1 MKNVT
6 VLFLFCITSLFS
18 QNEQEI
24 DSIKQ
29 ILPSQQDSVR
39 LNSLYKLFHLI
50 VRDNP
55 EQAKV
60 YLDTLL
66 TETSTKMP
74 KDLQAQSI
82 MAKGI
87 YFYYVSDYSH
97 SEKSLLKSAVIYEE
111 LNLKRPLSKNLNY
124 LGIVQ
129 KYLGKLEKASESHM
143 GSLKLKEE
151 LNIKGFQLMASYA
164 NLGVLQW
171 ELGNLDISTEYYLK
185 AEEICLEEGL
195 TRGLQMMRGNLA
207 SNYQDAKE
215 YDKALTQYQSVLEHW
230 ESVDN
235 KRFIAKGLNSIGSLY
250 FDLDSLKL
258 SKDYYT
264 KSLNVSRE
272 FGEPQMVGLTTR
284 NLGKISMKEK
294 KYSQALDYFLEAT
307 RISQQTG
314 TNTRNVGDYLNIS
327 EAYAALGQYKSAYE
341 NRDIHFQKYDSV
353 FKKEKIE
360 QINEMEVK
368 YQTEKKESEIA
379 LQDEEIKVLNE
390 KSRADKLKKGLYA
403 GGMTSAL
410 ALAGLL
416 VFGFR
421 QRIKKNKIAREKQE
435 EIYKQEIAHKK
446 KELTSQT
453 LHLVQ
458 KNTFIQELMEN
469 FESIKNSPEK
479 FKMEFRRIVM
489 LLKKENASDKDWEVF
504 KTYFAD
510 VHNDFDQ
517 KLKTLYADISE
528 KEIRLA
534 AFLRM
539 NLTTKEIAA
548 TLNVL
553 PDSILKSKYRLKKKL
568 NIDKEIDLTTFLNTL

>member
-1 MKNVT
+1 MKNLT
-6 VLFLFCITSLFS
+6 LLFLFCVTTVFS
-18 QNEQEI
+18 QNEQKI
-24 DSIKQ
+24 DSIKR
-29 ILPSQQDSVR
+29 ILPSQQDTLR
-39 LNSLYKLFHLI
+39 LNSLYEIFHLL
-50 VRDNP
+50 VRDSK
-55 EQAKV
+55 EQAKI

-66 TETSTKMP
+66 NESNSKAP
-74 KDLQAQSI
+74 KAFLAQAI
-82 MAKGI
+82 KAEGI
-87 YFYYVSDYSH
+87 FFYNVSDYNG
-97 SEKSLLKSAVIYEE
+97 SEKSLLKAAELYEE
-111 LNLKRPLSKNLNY
+111 LNLKKPLSSTLNY

-129 KYLGKLEKASESHM
+129 KYLGKLEKAGESHM
-143 GSLKLKEE
+143 RSLKLKEE
-151 LNIKGFQLMASYA
+151 LNIKGFELMASYA

-185 AEEICLEEGL
+185 AEQICIEEGL
-195 TRGLQMMRGNLA
+195 TRPLQMMRGNLA

-215 YDKALTQYQSVLEHW
+215 YEKALAQYKMVLKHW
-230 ESVDN
+230 DSVDD

-258 SKDYYT
+258 SKVYFT

-294 KYSQALDYFLEAT
+294 KYSRALDYFLEAT
-307 RISQQTG
+307 QISQQTG

-327 EAYAALGQYKSAYE
+327 MAYAALGQYKKAYE
-341 NRDIHFQKYDSV
+341 NREVHFQKYDSV

-379 LQDEEIKVLNE
+379 LQNEEINTLNE
-390 KSRADKLKKGLYA
+390 KAKVDTLKKGLYA
-403 GGMTSAL
+403 GGLASTL
-410 ALAGLL
+410 ALSGLL
-416 VFGFR
+416 FFGFR
-421 QRIKKNKIAREKQE
+421 QRMKKNRIAREKQE

-489 LLKKENASDKDWEVF
+489 LLKKENASDKDWEIF
-504 KTYFAD
+504 KTYFAE

-568 NIDKEIDLTTFLNTL
+568 NLDKDIDLSSFLNTL

>member
-1 MKNVT
+1 MKTITSILIVLP
-6 VLFLFCITSLFS
+6 LFLFG
-18 QNEQEI
+18 QNQEKI
-24 DSIKQ
+24 DSIKR
-29 ILPSQQDSVR
+29 ILPIQQDTIR
-39 LNSLYKLFHLI
+39 LNSLFQIFNLY
-50 VRDNP
+50 VRDST
-55 EQAKV
+55 ELAKI

-66 TETSTKMP
+66 NESTEEMP
-74 KDLQAQSI
+74 KTFLAQTD
-82 MAKGI
+82 MAQGI
-87 YFYYVSDYSH
+87 YYYNVTDYIL
-97 SEKSLLKSAVIYEE
+97 SEKSLLKSADLYEE
-111 LNLKRPLSKNLNY
+111 LKLRKPLSVNLNY

-129 KYLGKLEKASESHM
+129 KYLGKLEKASASHLK
-143 GSLKLKEE
+143 SLKLKEE
-151 LNIKGFQLMASYA
+151 LNITGFQLMASYA

-185 AEEICLEEGL
+185 AEQICLQEGL
-195 TRGLQMMRGNLA
+195 TRPLQMMRGNLA

-215 YDKALTQYQSVLEHW
+215 YDKALTQYKVVLAHW
-230 ESVDN
+230 ESVDD
-235 KRFIAKGLNSIGSLY
+235 KRLIAKGLNSIGSLY

-264 KSLNVSRE
+264 KSLNISRE

-307 RISQQTG
+307 QISQKTG

-327 EAYAALGQYKSAYE
+327 EAYAALGQYKRAYE
-341 NRDIHFQKYDSV
+341 NREIHFQKYDSV

-360 QINEMEVK
+360 QINELDVQ
-368 YQTEKKESEIA
+368 YRIEKKEAEIA
-379 LQDEEIKVLNE
+379 LQQEEIKTLNK
-390 KSRADKLKKGLYA
+390 KSRADKLQKGLYA

-410 ALAGLL
+410 ALSGLL
-416 VFGFR
+416 VFGYR

-435 EIYKQEIAHKK
+435 EIYKQEIEYKK

-458 KNTFIQELMEN
+458 KNTFIQELMDN
-469 FESIKNSPEK
+469 LESIKNSPEK

-548 TLNVL
+548 TLNVQ

-568 NIDKEIDLTTFLNTL
+568 PLDKDTDLTSFLNTL

>member
-1 MKNVT
+1 MKTITSILIVLP
-6 VLFLFCITSLFS
+6 LFLFG
-18 QNEQEI
+18 QNQEKI
-24 DSIKQ
+24 DSIKR
-29 ILPSQQDSVR
+29 ILPIQQDTIR
-39 LNSLYKLFHLI
+39 LNSLFQIFNLY
-50 VRDNP
+50 VRDST
-55 EQAKV
+55 ELAKI

-66 TETSTKMP
+66 NESTEEMP
-74 KDLQAQSI
+74 KTFLAQTD
-82 MAKGI
+82 MAQGI
-87 YFYYVSDYSH
+87 YYYNVTDYIL
-97 SEKSLLKSAVIYEE
+97 SEKSLLKSADLYEE
-111 LNLKRPLSKNLNY
+111 LKLRKPLSVNLNY

-129 KYLGKLEKASESHM
+129 KYLGKLEKASASHLK
-143 GSLKLKEE
+143 SLKLKEE
-151 LNIKGFQLMASYA
+151 LNITGFQLMASYA

-185 AEEICLEEGL
+185 AEQICLQEGL
-195 TRGLQMMRGNLA
+195 TRPLQMMRGNLA

-215 YDKALTQYQSVLEHW
+215 YDKALTQYKVVLAHW
-230 ESVDN
+230 ESVDD
-235 KRFIAKGLNSIGSLY
+235 KRLIAKGLNSIGSLY

-264 KSLNVSRE
+264 KSLNISRE

-307 RISQQTG
+307 QISQKTG

-327 EAYAALGQYKSAYE
+327 EAYAALGQYKRAYE
-341 NRDIHFQKYDSV
+341 NREIHFQKYDSV

-360 QINEMEVK
+360 QINELDVQYK
-368 YQTEKKESEIA
+368 TEKKEAEIA
-379 LQDEEIKVLNE
+379 LQQEEIKTLNE
-390 KSRADKLKKGLYA
+390 KSRADKLQKGLYA

-410 ALAGLL
+410 ALSGLL
-416 VFGFR
+416 VFGYR

-435 EIYKQEIAHKK
+435 EIYKQEIEYKK

-458 KNTFIQELMEN
+458 KNTFIQELMDN
-469 FESIKNSPEK
+469 LESIKNSPEK

-548 TLNVL
+548 TLNVQ

-568 NIDKEIDLTTFLNTL
+568 PLDKDTDLTSFLNTL

>member
-1 MKNVT
+1 MPKTFLAQVDMAQGIYYYNVT
-6 VLFLFCITSLFS
+6 
-18 QNEQEI
+18 
-24 DSIKQ
+24 DY
-29 ILPSQQDSVR
+29 IL
-39 LNSLYKLFHLI
+39 
-50 VRDNP
+50 
-55 EQAKV
+55 
-60 YLDTLL
+60 
-66 TETSTKMP
+66 
-74 KDLQAQSI
+74 
-82 MAKGI
+82 
-87 YFYYVSDYSH
+87 
-97 SEKSLLKSAVIYEE
+97 SEKSLLKSADLYEE
-111 LNLKRPLSKNLNY
+111 LKLRKPLSVNLNY

-129 KYLGKLEKASESHM
+129 KYLGKLEKASASHLK
-143 GSLKLKEE
+143 SLKLKEE
-151 LNIKGFQLMASYA
+151 LNITGFQLMASYA

-185 AEEICLEEGL
+185 AEQICLQEGL
-195 TRGLQMMRGNLA
+195 TRPLQMMRGNLA

-215 YDKALTQYQSVLEHW
+215 YDKALTQYKVVLAHW
-230 ESVDN
+230 ESVDD
-235 KRFIAKGLNSIGSLY
+235 KRLIAKGLNSIGSLY
-250 FDLDSLKL
+250 YDLDSLKL

-264 KSLNVSRE
+264 KSLNISRE

-307 RISQQTG
+307 QISQKTG

-327 EAYAALGQYKSAYE
+327 EAYAALGQYKRAYE
-341 NRDIHFQKYDSV
+341 NREIHFQKYDSV

-360 QINEMEVK
+360 QINELDVQ
-368 YQTEKKESEIA
+368 YRIEKKEAEIA
-379 LQDEEIKVLNE
+379 LQQEEIKTLNK
-390 KSRADKLKKGLYA
+390 KSRADKLQKGLYA

-410 ALAGLL
+410 ALSGLL
-416 VFGFR
+416 VFGYR

-435 EIYKQEIAHKK
+435 EIYKQEIEYKK

-458 KNTFIQELMEN
+458 KNTFIQELMDN
-469 FESIKNSPEK
+469 LESIKNSPEK

-548 TLNVL
+548 TLNVQ

-568 NIDKEIDLTTFLNTL
+568 PLDKDTDLTSFLNTL